1 MQIEK
6 RPWQDE
12 VLSNIHDVGE
22 DTTIAINAPTGSGKT
37 LLSLKIAEKLGADVI
52 IVGVRTRTEQYRFWD
67 DIHKFNI
74 PYYPLVFFAK
84 NDQCLFRH
92 NRNKD
97 SLEEIENEAEILCS
111 NCKYTSTPD
120 EATEIF
126 EEFREEINNKQKG
139 IERIDELHGLIIEHR
154 RIVVNYLNRITDV
167 FPDTDIGKY
176 RKLIAERLGVN
187 NVCTYALTKNLSYYA
202 TLAKIPIVLIG
213 TYPYIFS
220 FPSILFKRL
229 LTNKLKF
236 VTIIDETHNLDN
248 LDFLEIKISTKRLEQ
263 IIDYIAEAC
272 TGGEMIPDVC
282 NKVDIKKLKEI
293 AKKFGERLNE
303 LAKQYGLLDKKNV
316 GVTHKRL
323 CGQDTCEIKVM
334 EELLGMLD
342 EFVEIV
348 DPVVVFENKPDYV
361 GRKVVTSF
369 ARNVG
374 IAKVLFRHLQ
384 GRLVHPSELPDW
396 VAAPDAWY
404 FYLAVENNV
413 SLVIKPISPKPII
426 TKARKVFRGPWIIMS
441 GTLFNKKYIEDVW
454 GLKITQYFDLAK
466 GYQIIGNEVKKLREK
481 AEIGQM
487 VVKIVSEVK
496 KGEYLT
502 SKFEERKDEKKFY
515 EMSQRYAKKIGEI
528 IASNSDGVF
537 LVVYPNYNMM
547 NTIADYI
554 QRLINGQV
562 TQIREGKDVD
572 MKKLLDLALQNKKLV
587 LHAVAKGRFTE
598 GVELTHNNKSLIK
611 HIIVVGVPIPNIS
624 DDYVQDRIKASGYGE
639 REWLEEHARIT
650 TLQAIGRGIR
660 YPDDSVTVWLLDYR
674 YDHGPN
680 KYAKKW
686 GIKSRRR
693 KIF

>member
-1 MQIEK
+1 MIEN
-6 RPWQDE
+6 RPWQEE
-12 VLSNIHDVGE
+12 VLNSIHDADE
-22 DTTIAINAPTGSGKT
+22 NTTIAINAPTGSGKT
-37 LLSLKIAEKLGADVI
+37 LLSLRIAGKLGADVI

-67 DIHKFNI
+67 DIRKFNI

-84 NDQCLFRH
+84 NDQCLKRH
-92 NRNKD
+92 DRNKD
-97 SLEEIENEAEILCS
+97 SLEEIENETEILCS

-126 EEFREEINNKQKG
+126 EEIREEIDHIQKG
-139 IERIDELHGLIIEHR
+139 IKRIDELHGLIIKFR
-154 RIVVNYLNRITDV
+154 KTVAGYLNRITVV
-167 FPDTDIGKY
+167 FPDTDIEKY
-176 RKLIAERLGVN
+176 RKLIAERLGAN

-229 LTNKLKF
+229 LVNKLRF
-236 VTIIDETHNLDN
+236 VTIIDEAHNLDN
-248 LDFLEIKISTKRLEQ
+248 LDFLEIKFSAKRLEK
-263 IIDYIAEAC
+263 IVDYIAKAC
-272 TGGEMIPDVC
+272 TGGEIIPGVC

-303 LAKQYGLLDKKNV
+303 LTKQNELLNKKNV
-316 GVTHKRL
+316 GIMHKKL
-323 CGQDTCEIKVM
+323 CGQDTCEVKVM

-342 EFVEIV
+342 EFAEIV
-348 DPVVVFENKPDYV
+348 APVVVFENEHDYV
-361 GRKVVTSF
+361 GRKVVTPF
-369 ARNVG
+369 VRNVD

-384 GRLVHPSELPDW
+384 GRPAHPSELPDW
-396 VAAPDAWY
+396 VAAPDVWY
-404 FYLAVENNV
+404 FYLAVEDNV
-413 SLVIKPISPKPII
+413 SLTIKPISPKPII

-454 GLKITQYFDLAK
+454 GLKITQYFDAAK
-466 GYQIIGNEVKKLREK
+466 GYQKTGNEIKKLREK

-487 VVKIVSEVK
+487 IVKIVSEVK

-515 EMSQRYAKKIGEI
+515 EMSQRYARAIGEI
-528 IASNSDGVF
+528 IASNDDGAF

-547 NTIADYI
+547 NVIADYV
-554 QRLINGQV
+554 QHLTNGQA

-572 MKKLLDLALQNKKLV
+572 MKKLLDLALQSKKLV

-611 HIIVVGVPIPNIS
+611 HIIVAGVPFPNTR
-624 DDYVQDRIKASGYGE
+624 DDYVQDRIRASGYGTFD
-639 REWLEEHARIT
+639 WLEEHARIT

-660 YPDDSVTVWLLDYR
+660 YPDDSVTVWLLDKRFEY
-674 YDHGPN
+674 
-680 KYAKKW
+680 YANRW
-686 GIKSRRR
+686 GIKPRLR
-693 KIF
+693 ITY